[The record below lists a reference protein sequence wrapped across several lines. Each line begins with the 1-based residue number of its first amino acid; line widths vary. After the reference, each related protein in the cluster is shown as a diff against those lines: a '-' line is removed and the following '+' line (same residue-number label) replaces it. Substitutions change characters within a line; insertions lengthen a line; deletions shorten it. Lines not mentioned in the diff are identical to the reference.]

1 MKEIHKAKMTANMV
15 MVTDGNGYPTTS
27 TIITTTELNM
37 LNNIRTNIQ
46 TQIDNVS
53 QSVNQKSMVPNCS
66 AAITPTNPYTAPSNG
81 YAISSGGHDTGLSH
95 TVNDVYI
102 SGNASGGSGSVWI
115 MTPLAKGDVIAF
127 GGGGH
132 IFIPTK

>member
-1 MKEIHKAKMTANMV
+1 MKEIHKAKRTANMV
-15 MVTDGNGYPTTS
+15 IVTDGNGYPTTS

-53 QSVNQKSMVPNCS
+53 ATSMVPNCS

-81 YAISSGGHDTGLSH
+81 YAISSGGHDTALSH
-95 TVNDVYI
+95 TVNDVHI
-102 SGNASGGSGSVWI
+102 SGNVSGGSGSVWI
-115 MTPLAKGDVIAF
+115 MTPLAKGDVIEF